1 VTGPAGVEAYLHRQ
15 IPLSR
20 EIGIRVVSVD
30 AAGVRL
36 AAPLEPNLNH
46 QSTAFGGSVSCI
58 AILSAWTL
66 AHVRLREAGVTAAIV
81 IQRNS
86 VDYLKPVRAEMEA
99 YCAAPAPAAWDRF
112 VVGVRRRGRGR
123 LRLSA
128 EVSSE
133 GVLAATFDGLYVA
146 LA

>member
-1 VTGPAGVEAYLHRQ
+1 MTGPAGVEAYLHRH

-46 QSTAFGGSVSCI
+46 QSTAFGGSVACL

-66 AHVRLREAGVTAAIV
+66 AHVRLRDTGIAAAIV

-86 VDYLKPVRAEMEA
+86 VEYLKPVHAEMEA
-99 YCAAPAPAAWDRF
+99 YCPVPAPAVWDRF
-112 VVGVRRRGRGR
+112 VGGVRRRGRGR
-123 LRLSA
+123 IQLSA

-133 GVLAATFDGLYVA
+133 GVLAATFDGHYVA